1 MIEQLIQ
8 EKKEIERKIEILQD
22 KRVTDAIE
30 KHPDLTINIYLLD
43 PPRVVLRDTY
53 LNNHFDKFDYLPS
66 FETFRETL
74 VYADNDGFWG
84 ETTVDLLEE
93 PDLKIKLHLSYYAS
107 WYEEEREL
115 LKEMGRLR
123 KEVTVRDV
131 LTCEV

>member
-66 FETFRETL
+66 FETFREAL